1 MSPET
6 PVNRAVDSERKGTFQ
21 DTGSGLEGTR
31 QGAHGGGFLD
41 VLASHG
47 PHGCV
52 LLLPDPSGH
61 TTFESGPI
69 LQLEQWIDK
78 YSSQLPPLTAFI
90 LPVCTG
96 QSPPGGEGGEGS
108 CQPSVLTK
116 THGC

>member
-1 MSPET
+1 MSPAT
-6 PVNRAVDSERKGTFQ
+6 PVSRAVDPERKGTFQ

-41 VLASHG
+41 APASDG

-61 TTFESGPI
+61 TTFEAGPI

-90 LPVCTG
+90 LPVRTG
-96 QSPPGGEGGEGS
+96 QSPPGGEGAGGAAGQAS
-108 CQPSVLTK
+108 
-116 THGC
+116 